1 VKDAPVKSVQIT
13 STEKASIL
21 LWNMPENPLNIAI
34 LPVKSPFHQNID
46 GIPEKYLSPDF

>member
-13 STEKASIL
+13 STEKVSIL

-34 LPVKSPFHQNID
+34 LPVKTTFSTDHFSH
-46 GIPEKYLSPDF
+46 YWHDFW